1 MRATR
6 SHITLLLLLAGLPC
20 AQAQDAWP
28 VDSLLNTW
36 PLHVHMQEQRT
47 KPKVGTVPD
56 TEQLYQQ
63 LKRETP
69 ALPVFADEEVDR
81 TIALFATLRREH
93 FRAVLTAA
101 KEHLPMIER
110 ELARHGL
117 PNELKYL
124 PFGLSAYNPQ
134 AAGNSGEAGLWML
147 TYPVALKQGLTVS
160 ATLDERRDP
169 SKSTEAAMRWLQD
182 LHGHY
187 GDWPTA
193 LMAFTC
199 GPANLTRA
207 RLRSGSDRDPRL
219 LYPHFS
225 PAHRSILPRLMAFT
239 YLAMNAEQLD
249 LAPLPIRI
257 TEPNDT
263 VRFDSTLQIN
273 ALTRVVGTRP
283 SRFRAINPTFIGGV
297 VPAGVPFLLPRSEA
311 QRFPDLAF
319 VVLEAQSTR
328 PRQAAT
334 ELRKEEE
341 PIDKLPDGR
350 EATLYRI
357 TEGDCINCIAERFG
371 VKAEDITAWNE
382 LSDAPLELGNT
393 LIIYL
398 PRAERLRYEGDT
410 VNVATLPPEI
420 PRNKVKDTPMEDPEF
435 ITYTVRSGDSLFL
448 IAKKYPGVSADD
460 LMRHNRIGADIR
472 PGQKIKIP
480 KR

>member
-1 MRATR
+1 M
-6 SHITLLLLLAGLPC
+6 
-20 AQAQDAWP
+20 
-28 VDSLLNTW
+28 DSLLNTW
-36 PLHVHMQEQRT
+36 PLHVHLQEQRT
-47 KPKVGTVPD
+47 KPKVGTAPD
-56 TEQLYQQ
+56 TDQLYQQ
-63 LKRETP
+63 LKLETP

-93 FRAVLTAA
+93 FRAVLSAA

-124 PFGLSAYNPQ
+124 PFALSAYNPQ
-134 AAGNSGEAGLWML
+134 AAGASGEAGLWML
-147 TYPVALKQGLTVS
+147 TYPVALKHGLSVS

-193 LMAFTC
+193 VMAFAC

-207 RLRSGSDRDPRL
+207 RQRSGSDRDPRL

-239 YLAMNAEQLD
+239 FLALNAERSD
-249 LAPLPIRI
+249 LSPLSFRI

-263 VRFDSTLQIN
+263 VRFDSTLQII

-283 SRFRAINPTFIGGV
+283 SRFRAINPTFIGGI
-297 VPAGVPFLLPRSEA
+297 VPAGMPFLLPRSEA

-328 PRQAAT
+328 PRQAVA
-334 ELRKEEE
+334 EVRMEEE

-357 TEGDCINCIAERFG
+357 TEGDCLNCIAERFG
-371 VKAEDITAWNE
+371 VKPEDITKWND
-382 LSDAPLELGNT
+382 LGDALLELGNT

-398 PRAERLRYEGDT
+398 PREDRLRYEGDT
-410 VNVATLPPEI
+410 LKVATAPPVLP
-420 PRNKVKDTPMEDPEF
+420 RHSAKATPAEDPDYNS
-435 ITYTVRSGDSLFL
+435 YTVRSGDSLYS